1 MKKSQ
6 RKQQAGA
13 TLLESLAFLGIAAI
27 VVVGAISMF
36 RAAQGSAQANDMV
49 GQLNGIRSSVKTLY
63 ASQASYAINAAT
75 ASASF
80 PSLSAGKVSGPQGPL
95 GPVLISAGAIP
106 DTARISGGRIY
117 NAFGGTIGVGGNND
131 SFWIVYT
138 NVPQEVCLKVAP
150 QIGGSWMGAQI
161 NSNPFVDTETQSF
174 PVATADAQCTPGTS
188 NTIAVQSR

>member
-1 MKKSQ
+1 MMKSSRRHQ
-6 RKQQAGA
+6 TGA
-13 TLLESLAFLGIAAI
+13 TLLEALAFLGIAAI

-49 GQLNGIRSSVKTLY
+49 GQLNGIRSAVKTLF
-63 ASQASYAINAAT
+63 ASQASYAVNAA
-75 ASASF
+75 ASSASF
-80 PSLSAGKVSGPQGPL
+80 PSLGAGKVSTPAGSVGPL
-95 GPVLISAGAIP
+95 LISAGAVP

-117 NAFGGTIGVGGNND
+117 NSFGGTIGVGGNDD